1 MNTYTIRP
9 QVWGDDLRLPTFMN
23 AAGELRTLLEAIEPY
38 HRPHHPFQS
47 KQLPSLKRDLWYVLK
62 RPEDRSRTGLLCI
75 WPSGNC
81 CVFVGHKKTVL
92 LRLRI
97 DPTLLAPDAGLTLF
111 AATLSSRDR
120 ALTIEDTILWR
131 GAPVQDKSFTERFT
145 QANQWLEHYCI
156 ADPRLLGGVEVKM
169 AAWGPLDT
177 FLRAERGA
185 EPGGVWDLQ
194 PNDAR
199 RPRLLWISNARSPS
213 LPPTPT
219 LTPTPVT
226 VAVEPISLV
235 LESDRDGPLIAQA
248 KKEAGPE
255 QWSLWSSDGAPLGR
269 ALIRRL
275 EIGASLRSAANTSP
289 VEVVWSPVFNKWEIV
304 AISLGAPKPQ
314 SFFVVPK

>member
-1 MNTYTIRP
+1 MNAFTIRP

-23 AAGELRTLLEAIEPY
+23 ASLELQPLMEAIEPY

-75 WPSGNC
+75 WPSGGC

-97 DPTLLAPDAGLTLF
+97 DPTLLTADAGLTVF
-111 AATLSSRDR
+111 AATLSSHDR

-131 GAPVQDKSFTERFT
+131 GAPAQDKSFTERFI

-156 ADPRLLGGVEVKM
+156 VDSRLLGGVQVKM

-177 FLRAERGA
+177 ILRAERGA
-185 EPGGVWDLQ
+185 EPGGVWDFQ

-199 RPRLLWISNARSPS
+199 RPRLLWISNAKGPS
-213 LPPTPT
+213 LPPTPI
-219 LTPTPVT
+219 LAPVVAVT
-226 VAVEPISLV
+226 VDPISLV
-235 LESDRDGPLIAQA
+235 LDSSGPLVAQA

-275 EIGASLRSAANTSP
+275 EIGASLRSVATTSP
-289 VEVVWSPVFNKWEIV
+289 VEVVWSPAFNKWEIT

-314 SFFVVPK
+314 GFFVVPK

>member
-1 MNTYTIRP
+1 MNTYTLRP
-9 QVWGDDLRLPTFMN
+9 QVWGDNLRLPTFMN
-23 AAGELRTLLEAIEPY
+23 AAGELRPLMEALEPY

-75 WPSGNC
+75 WPAGNC
-81 CVFVGHKKTVL
+81 CIFVGHKKTVL

-97 DPTLLAPDAGLTLF
+97 DPTLLTADAGLTVF

-131 GAPVQDKSFTERFT
+131 GAPAQDKSFTERFT

-156 ADPRLLGGVEVKM
+156 ADPRLLGGVQVKM

-177 FLRAERGA
+177 ILRAERGA
-185 EPGGVWDLQ
+185 EPGGVWDFQ

-199 RPRLLWISNARSPS
+199 RPRLLWISNAKGPS
-213 LPPTPT
+213 IPS
-219 LTPTPVT
+219 TPVMN
-226 VAVEPISLV
+226 AAIPAPVEPISLV
-235 LESDRDGPLIAQA
+235 LDSSGPLVAQA
-248 KKEAGPE
+248 KKETGPE
-255 QWSLWSSDGAPLGR
+255 QWSLWSSDGVSLGR

-275 EIGASLRSAANTSP
+275 EIGASLRSVATTSP
-289 VEVVWSPVFNKWEIV
+289 VEVAWSPTFNKWEIV
-304 AISLGAPKPQ
+304 AISLAAPKPQ
-314 SFFVVPK
+314 GFFVVPK

>member
-1 MNTYTIRP
+1 MTTYTIRP
-9 QVWGDDLRLPTFMN
+9 QLWGDDLRLPTFMN
-23 AAGELRTLLEAIEPY
+23 ASIELRSLMEAIEPF
-38 HRPHHPFQS
+38 HKHNHPFQS
-47 KQLPSLKRDLWYVLK
+47 KQLPSLKRDLWYVLR

-97 DPTLLAPDAGLTLF
+97 DPTLLAADAGLTVF

-120 ALTIEDTILWR
+120 SLTIEDTILWR
-131 GAPVQDKSFTERFT
+131 GASVQDKSFTERFV

-156 ADPRLLGGVEVKM
+156 ADPRLLGGVQVKM

-177 FLRAERGA
+177 ILHAERGA

-219 LTPTPVT
+219 LAPALAPTL
-226 VAVEPISLV
+226 AAEPISLV
-235 LESDRDGPLIAQA
+235 LDSSGPLVAQA
-248 KKEAGPE
+248 KKETGPE

-275 EIGASLRSAANTSP
+275 EIGASLRSVVSTTSP
-289 VEVVWSPVFNKWEIV
+289 VEVVWSPAFNKWEIV
-304 AISLGAPKPQ
+304 AISLGVPKPR

>member
-1 MNTYTIRP
+1 MTYTIRP

-23 AAGELRTLLEAIEPY
+23 AAVELSSLIETLQPY
-38 HRPHHPFQS
+38 FKHNHPFQS

-62 RPEDRSRTGLLCI
+62 RPDDRSRTGLLCI
-75 WPSGNC
+75 WPAGGC
-81 CVFVGHKKTVL
+81 CVFIGHKKTVL

-97 DPTLLAPDAGLTLF
+97 DPSLMTADAGLTVF

-120 ALTIEDTILWR
+120 SLTIEDTILWR
-131 GAPVQDKSFTERFT
+131 GAPVQDKSFTDRFI

-156 ADPRLLGGVEVKM
+156 VDPRLLGGVQVKM
-169 AAWGPLDT
+169 AAWGSLDT
-177 FLRAERGA
+177 ILRAERGA

-199 RPRLLWISNARSPS
+199 RPRLLWISNAKGPS

-219 LTPTPVT
+219 LAA
-226 VAVEPISLV
+226 VAGPEPMSLI
-235 LESDRDGPLIAQA
+235 LDTSGPLVAQA

-255 QWSLWSSDGAPLGR
+255 QWSLWSSDGGSLGR

-275 EIGASLRSAANTSP
+275 EIGASLRPLTTSP
-289 VEVVWSPVFNKWEIV
+289 VEVAWSSTFHKWEIV
-304 AISLGAPKPQ
+304 GISLGAPKPQ
-314 SFFVVPK
+314 GFFVVPK

>member
-1 MNTYTIRP
+1 MAYTIRP
-9 QVWGDDLRLPTFMN
+9 QIWGDDLRLPTFMN
-23 AAGELRTLLEAIEPY
+23 APVELRSLMEALEPY
-38 HRPHHPFQS
+38 FKHNHPFQS

-75 WPSGNC
+75 WPGGNC

-97 DPTLLAPDAGLTLF
+97 DPTLMTADAGLTVF
-111 AATLSSRDR
+111 AATLSSRNR
-120 ALTIEDTILWR
+120 ALTIEDTVLWR
-131 GAPVQDKSFTERFT
+131 GTPVQDKSFTERFI

-156 ADPRLLGGVEVKM
+156 VDPRLLGGVQIKM

-177 FLRAERGA
+177 ILRAERGA

-199 RPRLLWISNARSPS
+199 RPRLLWISSAKGPS

-219 LTPTPVT
+219 LAAVT
-226 VAVEPISLV
+226 GSEPISLV
-235 LESDRDGPLIAQA
+235 LDSSGPLVAQA

-255 QWSLWSSDGAPLGR
+255 QWSLWSSDGGSLGR

-275 EIGASLRSAANTSP
+275 EIGAALRPLTTSP

-314 SFFVVPK
+314 GFFMVPK

>member
-23 AAGELRTLLEAIEPY
+23 ASLELRSLMEALEPY

-75 WPSGNC
+75 WPGGNC

-97 DPTLLAPDAGLTLF
+97 DPTLLTADAGLTVF

-131 GAPVQDKSFTERFT
+131 GAPAQDKSFTERFV

-156 ADPRLLGGVEVKM
+156 ADSRLLGGVQVKM

-177 FLRAERGA
+177 ILHAERGA
-185 EPGGVWDLQ
+185 EPGGVWDFQ

-199 RPRLLWISNARSPS
+199 RPRLLWISNARAPS

-219 LTPTPVT
+219 LAATPIPPPT
-226 VAVEPISLV
+226 EPISLV
-235 LESDRDGPLIAQA
+235 LDSSGPLVAQA

-255 QWSLWSSDGAPLGR
+255 QWSLWSSDGVSLGR

-275 EIGASLRSAANTSP
+275 EIGALLRTVVSSTSP
-289 VEVVWSPVFNKWEIV
+289 VEVAWSSAFNKWEIL
-304 AISLGAPKPQ
+304 AIALGGPKPQ
-314 SFFVVPK
+314 GFFVVPK

>member
-9 QVWGDDLRLPTFMN
+9 QIWGDNLRLPTFMN
-23 AAGELRTLLEAIEPY
+23 APVELRILMEALEPY
-38 HRPHHPFQS
+38 YKHNHPFQS

-75 WPSGNC
+75 WPTGNC

-97 DPTLLAPDAGLTLF
+97 DPTLMTADAGLTVF

-131 GAPVQDKSFTERFT
+131 GAPAQDKSFTERFI

-156 ADPRLLGGVEVKM
+156 ADARLLGGVQVKM
-169 AAWGPLDT
+169 AAWGPLNT
-177 FLRAERGA
+177 ILTAERGA

-199 RPRLLWISNARSPS
+199 RPRLLWISSARGPS
-213 LPPTPT
+213 LPS
-219 LTPTPVT
+219 TPVLA
-226 VAVEPISLV
+226 AVGPVSGPEPISLV
-235 LESDRDGPLIAQA
+235 LDTSGPLVAQA

-255 QWSLWSSDGAPLGR
+255 QWSLWSSDGGSLGR

-275 EIGASLRSAANTSP
+275 EIGASLRSVATTSP

-304 AISLGAPKPQ
+304 AISLGNPQ
-314 SFFVVPK
+314 PQGFFVVPK